1 VPQFTGAF
9 LRIAVIG
16 CGRVGLVT
24 GACLAAMGHHVIGAD
39 RDPSLVREL
48 QQGRTDVYEP
58 HLTEL
63 VRLGLQT
70 GRLTFTERTGE
81 AARQCEII
89 FLCVGVPQLEGGEAD
104 VSALDAA
111 TRQIGSS
118 VDSSGDAAR
127 LVVERSTVPLQT
139 GEQVLRLLA
148 VYNRN
153 RGGRFRVAANPQF
166 LREGSAVDE
175 FLHPD
180 RVLIGVDDAESAAL
194 LREVYA
200 PLLERS
206 FSCPVH
212 SPACPQKDPPELL
225 VTGVRSAELIKQAS
239 NAFLAVKIS
248 YANVLAELCEQLGG
262 NVQEVTHAMGLDARI
277 RPSLLEAGLGFGGSR
292 LPKDLQAFRH
302 LAEHAGVEAG
312 ILQAA
317 EEVNNRRVELFL
329 KKIERILWILKGKRI
344 ALLGLAYK
352 ANTDDV
358 RGSPALALL
367 DRLVSAG
374 ATVVAYDPQAMPA
387 ARSLRPELACAADAF
402 QAAAGADAL
411 VIATDWNEFSALDWR
426 RLRDVM
432 ARPLVLDAR
441 NLLSPRQ
448 MQALGFEYHS
458 VGRPGV

>member
-1 VPQFTGAF
+1 

-24 GACLAAMGHHVIGAD
+24 GACLAAIGHQVIGAD
-39 RDPSLVREL
+39 RDPNLVREL
-48 QQGRTDVYEP
+48 QRGRTDVYEP

-63 VRLGLQT
+63 VRQGLQSAK
-70 GRLTFTERTGE
+70 LAFTTDAGA
-81 AARQCEII
+81 AARDNEII
-89 FLCVGVPQLEGGEAD
+89 FLCVGVPQLEGGKAD
-104 VSALDAA
+104 VSALDAVA
-111 TRQIGSS
+111 RQIGSS
-118 VDSSGDAAR
+118 VDSSGDTAR

-139 GEQVLRLLA
+139 GEQLLRLLA
-148 VYNRN
+148 IYNRN

-175 FLHPD
+175 FLHPE
-180 RVLIGVDDAESAAL
+180 RILIGVDDAESEAL
-194 LREVYA
+194 LRGVYA

-212 SPACPQKDPPELL
+212 SAGCPQKDPPELL
-225 VTGVRSAELIKQAS
+225 VTGVRSAELIKQAT

-302 LAEHAGVEAG
+302 LAERAGVEAG

-317 EEVNNRRVELFL
+317 EEVNKRRVELFL
-329 KKIERILWILKGKRI
+329 KKIEKSLWILKGKRI

-367 DRLVSAG
+367 DRLVGAG
-374 ATVVAYDPQAMPA
+374 ASVVAYDPQAMPA

-402 QAAAGADAL
+402 EAAAGADAL
-411 VIATDWNEFSALDWR
+411 VIATDWNEFSALDWG

-458 VGRPGV
+458 VGRPNV